1 MEAPPLVF
9 GPTSPFDPEERRT
22 LEALWEVLAGW
33 EDTRRQQFLQAIQA
47 VISRVD
53 ALSSALDHWP
63 PVFSETELGQRRRSL
78 DSLVDLLAGATD
90 ASFDMFLPTQ
100 ALVGRALLMAEM
112 NAWRLLH
119 HVLAQARPGLPGD
132 PAAALAEEVD
142 RWLHGCV
149 HVKIA
154 EEILGAVT
162 MDAAME
168 RRIRARAME
177 MLAHIWQNR
186 LTYRVRTFFPLLEAT
201 WSARRRIR
209 VSIGTMLGVSEIFR
223 LIQAGCDPQF
233 VEYFSRPLLTRDER
247 EAFQEFLIGVPTE
260 EIHSLE
266 QLMEESGRSSLT
278 PEETAGVGYRSARP
292 AEDHPGVRAYEFF
305 RERYLQAAARRL
317 KNLPGPKR
325 TAEEYVMIYFLD
337 QETAAARPA
346 PGAA

>member
-22 LEALWEVLAGW
+22 LESLWGALAGW
-33 EDTRRQQFLQAIQA
+33 EDSRRTSFQRTIQA

-53 ALSSALDHWP
+53 FLSEALDRWP
-63 PVFSETELGQRRRSL
+63 PVFGETELGLRRRNL
-78 DSLVDLLAGATD
+78 DSLVDILAQATD

-100 ALVGRALLMAEM
+100 ALVGRALLMAEL

-119 HVLAQARPGLPGD
+119 HVLDQARQGLGAD
-132 PAAALAEEVD
+132 AERLGEEVD

-162 MDAAME
+162 MDATME
-168 RRIRARAME
+168 RRVRAKALE

-209 VSIGTMLGVSEIFR
+209 VSVGTMLGVSEIFR

-233 VEYFSRPLLTRDER
+233 VEYFSRPRLTRDER

-266 QLMEESGRSSLT
+266 QLMAESGRSSLT
-278 PEETAGVGYRSARP
+278 PEETAGVGYRSAHP

-305 RERYLQAAARRL
+305 RERYLSAAARRL
-317 KNLPGPKR
+317 KGLPGPKR
-325 TAEEYVMIYFLD
+325 TAEEYVMIYYLD
-337 QETAAARPA
+337 QETARPSA
-346 PGAA
+346 SKQA